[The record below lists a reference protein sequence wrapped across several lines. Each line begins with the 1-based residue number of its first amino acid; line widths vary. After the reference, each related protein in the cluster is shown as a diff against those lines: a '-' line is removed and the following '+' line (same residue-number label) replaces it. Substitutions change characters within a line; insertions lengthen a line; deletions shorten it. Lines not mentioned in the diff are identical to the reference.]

1 MSIPM
6 RVKMAPSGPEVSRM
20 AYGLWRLM
28 AVPGGAGVQ
37 QVLERIQ
44 TCLDHGITTFDHA
57 DIYGGYQCEAA
68 FGAALR
74 AHPGLRQKME
84 LVTKCGIMLVNPARP
99 HNRLKHY
106 DYSRQHIVE
115 SVENSLRNLATD
127 HIDVLLLH
135 RPSPMLDPDEVAE
148 ALQQLVGQGK
158 VRHLGVSNFTPSQFD
173 MLASRLTV
181 PLVTNQ
187 VELHPLRLEAFQDGT
202 LDQCMR
208 ARISPMAWS
217 PLAGGRLAT
226 GQGEAETRVRAVLAE
241 LARQYGADQ
250 EQLLLAWL
258 LRHPSQIIP
267 VVGTNR
273 LERITSAAGALSL
286 EMELQDWFA
295 VWSAALGSE
304 VP

>member
-1 MSIPM
+1 
-6 RVKMAPSGPEVSRM
+6 MAPSGPEVSRV
-20 AYGLWRLM
+20 AYGWWRLL
-28 AVPGGAGVQ
+28 AEPGGAGVQ
-37 QVLERIQ
+37 QVLARIQ
-44 TCLDHGITTFDHA
+44 TCFDHGITTFDHA
-57 DIYGGYQCEAA
+57 DIYGAYRVEEA

-74 AHPGLRQKME
+74 ANPGLRQKME

-99 HNRLKHY
+99 LNRIKHY
-106 DYSRQHIVE
+106 DYSRRHIVE
-115 SVENSLRNLATD
+115 SVESSLRNLATD

-135 RPSPMLDPDEVAE
+135 RPSPLLEPDEVAE
-148 ALQQLVGQGK
+148 AMLQLLGQGK

-173 MLASRLTV
+173 MLASRLPV

-187 VELHPLRLEAFQDGT
+187 VEIHPLRLAAFEDGT

-217 PLAGGRLAT
+217 PLAGGRLVS
-226 GQGEAETRVRAVLAE
+226 GQGETETRVRAVLVE
-241 LARQYGADQ
+241 LARKYGAEQ

-258 LRHPSQIIP
+258 LRHPSRLIP

-273 LERITSAAGALSL
+273 LERIIAAAGALSL

-295 VWSAALGSE
+295 LWSAALGSE

>member
-6 RVKMAPSGPEVSRM
+6 RVRMAPSGPEVSRV

-28 AVPGGAGVQ
+28 AVPGGAEVQ
-37 QVLERIQ
+37 QVLARIQ

-99 HNRLKHY
+99 NNRLKHY
-106 DYSRQHIVE
+106 DYSRRHIVE
-115 SVENSLRNLATD
+115 SVESSLRNLATD
-127 HIDVLLLH
+127 HLDVLLLH

-181 PLVTNQ
+181 SLVTNQ
-187 VELHPLRLEAFQDGT
+187 VEIHPLRLAAFQDGT

-241 LARQYGADQ
+241 LARRYGADQ
-250 EQLLLAWL
+250 EQFLLAWL
-258 LRHPSQIIP
+258 LRHPSRIIP

-295 VWSAALGSE
+295 IWSAALGSE

>member
-6 RVKMAPSGPEVSRM
+6 RVKMAPSGPEVSRL

-28 AVPGGAGVQ
+28 AVPGGADVQ
-37 QVLERIQ
+37 QVLARIQ

-99 HNRLKHY
+99 NNRLKHY
-106 DYSRQHIVE
+106 DYSRRHIVE
-115 SVENSLRNLATD
+115 SVESSLRNLATD

-135 RPSPMLDPDEVAE
+135 RPSPLLDPDEVAE
-148 ALQQLVGQGK
+148 ALQHLVGQGK

-187 VELHPLRLEAFQDGT
+187 VELHPMRLEAFQDGT

-226 GQGEAETRVRAVLAE
+226 GQGEAETRVRAVLGE

-258 LRHPSQIIP
+258 LRHPSRIIP